1 MGIRKH
7 LDAPKTPR
15 RSVRQKQRAWSNSYS
30 PSACRK
36 PRSPMTPTKRG
47 AAHRDHLPIVD
58 TPTRAMIQG
67 ARIFARSRGII
78 GATEDIFRL
87 FGVKSRTAYNILQQS
102 ARTGQNNIKKRGRPN
117 KMTGEEVAAA
127 DSLLEDASL
136 GMEAKGLAWIGIKGN
151 WIWTYIHTLFNARF
165 EAPKI
170 GADTTRLSN
179 QR

>member
-1 MGIRKH
+1 
-7 LDAPKTPR
+7 
-15 RSVRQKQRAWSNSYS
+15 
-30 PSACRK
+30 
-36 PRSPMTPTKRG
+36 
-47 AAHRDHLPIVD
+47 
-58 TPTRAMIQG
+58 MIQG

-170 GADTTRLSN
+170 GANTTRLSN
-179 QR
+179 QRWMNEPSVIDSIGRTLC